1 MSMRYKHQDV
11 VSIKVYFPK
20 CSPYSHVSSGA
31 SSWAQMVGA
40 GNGVLYGGRGQRGP
54 KGARIEKEKQAAVLH
69 LDSHSLRGGTLREI
83 FARIKCRSLHKKISL
98 LKENSTYGNTELL
111 DRSIFSSYRKQPT
124 NKVTKNRQLYA
135 EQPKTS

>member
-1 MSMRYKHQDV
+1 MLSLFARV
-11 VSIKVYFPK
+11 LWSIELGTNGGGWKW
-20 CSPYSHVSSGA
+20 GA
-31 SSWAQMVGA
+31 VQRA
-40 GNGVLYGGRGQRGP
+40 RGS

-98 LKENSTYGNTELL
+98 LKENSTYGNTELS